1 MSESLERV
9 LSGRSWEEFC
19 DTLKAAGQVILR
31 PEAPQTEIDRA
42 EGWRYLTRLM
52 RVGCEM
58 MLECADT
65 DFPTFYSASHT
76 TAKIG
81 GDNPDN
87 LYLNAAIDGRRE
99 YRIRGTR
106 GTVHYLSFG
115 TRANRLAVDGTMIE
129 TGNLATTELKTEADG
144 SFEVILST
152 ERKGK
157 NWVRMTEQS
166 NVVLVRQ
173 TFLDRKSEEPATLT
187 IECLNGPAQPAPLT
201 ADVLDRRLMSVA
213 RFVNGTA
220 RTFAD
225 WVKLFKQQPNEL
237 PSRDQ
242 AMFQKVGGD
251 PSIHYV
257 HGYWQLAPDEAL
269 VIDTEV
275 PRCTFWN
282 IQLDNYWMESMDY
295 RYLPAHVNAHT
306 ARRNA
311 DGTVRIVV
319 AHADPGLPNFLD
331 TAGHREGSMLLRW
344 VDADRYPVPVCRVV
358 KAASL
363 QAKASNDPAAAEARS

>member
-31 PEAPQTEIDRA
+31 PETPQTEIDRA

-152 ERKGK
+152 ERKGT

-275 PRCTFWN
+275 PHCTFWN

-295 RYLPAHVNAHT
+295 RYLRAHVNAHT

-344 VDADRYPVPVCRVV
+344 VDADRHPVPVCRVV

>member
-1 MSESLERV
+1 MSESVERV

-31 PEAPQTEIDRA
+31 PETPQTEIDRA

-65 DFPTFYSASHT
+65 DFPTLYSASHT

-152 ERKGK
+152 ERKGT

-173 TFLDRKSEEPATLT
+173 TFLDRNSEEPAQLT

-201 ADVLDRRLMSVA
+201 A
-213 RFVNGTA
+213 
-220 RTFAD
+220 
-225 WVKLFKQQPNEL
+225 
-237 PSRDQ
+237 
-242 AMFQKVGGD
+242 
-251 PSIHYV
+251 
-257 HGYWQLAPDEAL
+257 
-269 VIDTEV
+269 
-275 PRCTFWN
+275 
-282 IQLDNYWMESMDY
+282 
-295 RYLPAHVNAHT
+295 
-306 ARRNA
+306 
-311 DGTVRIVV
+311 
-319 AHADPGLPNFLD
+319 
-331 TAGHREGSMLLRW
+331 
-344 VDADRYPVPVCRVV
+344 
-358 KAASL
+358 
-363 QAKASNDPAAAEARS
+363 AAAGRRSARASSHSQPSCDRLRMRHRRRQYRKRAAAGIHRLTAACA

>member
-1 MSESLERV
+1 
-9 LSGRSWEEFC
+9 
-19 DTLKAAGQVILR
+19 
-31 PEAPQTEIDRA
+31 
-42 EGWRYLTRLM
+42 
-52 RVGCEM
+52 
-58 MLECADT
+58 
-65 DFPTFYSASHT
+65 
-76 TAKIG
+76 
-81 GDNPDN
+81 
-87 LYLNAAIDGRRE
+87 
-99 YRIRGTR
+99 
-106 GTVHYLSFG
+106 
-115 TRANRLAVDGTMIE
+115 LAVDGTMIE
-129 TGNLATTELKTEADG
+129 TGNLATTELKTDADG

-152 ERKGK
+152 ERKGT

-173 TFLDRKSEEPATLT
+173 TFLDRKSEEPAKLT

-319 AHADPGLPNFLD
+319 AHADPGVPNFLG

-358 KAASL
+358 KSASL
-363 QAKASNDPAAAEARS
+363 QAKGSNGPAAAGGAHDRKDRSDRRLVHAGRRAAAPARFAVRRLRHVFLPADEGLLPQPGLRGHGVRSGAAEPHRTHLVLHQRVLSAARAVCRSGSVRHRSRSRPLSSRRKK